1 MLAVNKYGAKAC
13 SLVKENIFMFTKETQ
28 LLHIEYFAVF
38 TSIISTLSKTA
49 ATGAKAVIFKLLEQ
63 YSDS

>member
-49 ATGAKAVIFKLLEQ
+49 ATGAKAIIFKPLEQ